1 MKRTGKLQ
9 INGNES
15 RLDDGTLLAS
25 CDDADPIGAGTAFL
39 KNKGLRDGDDIWVT
53 GNDGNLGNVDAFCM
67 DDAGPQMPPSMSA
80 DKEISKDKIALKKS
94 FKPRRRKKSRSRAN
108 HRRKGK

>member
-1 MKRTGKLQ
+1 VKRTGKLQ

-39 KNKGLRDGDDIWVT
+39 KNKGLRDGDDIWAT
-53 GNDGNLGNVDAFCM
+53 GDDGKVGNVDAFCM
-67 DDAGPQMPPSMSA
+67 NDAGPQMPPSMPA
-80 DKEISKDKIALKKS
+80 DKEISKVKTAPKKS
-94 FKPRRRKKSRSRAN
+94 LKPRRRKKSRSRAN
-108 HRRKGK
+108 DRRKGG